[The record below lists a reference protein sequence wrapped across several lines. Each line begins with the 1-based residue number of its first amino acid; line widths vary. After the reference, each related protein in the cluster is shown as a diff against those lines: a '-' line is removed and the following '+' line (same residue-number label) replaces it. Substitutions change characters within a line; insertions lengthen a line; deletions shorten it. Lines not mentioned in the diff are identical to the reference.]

1 MAKQITPNQAKQLC
15 DNYDLKHA
23 ELSKFIGKDDNRS
36 CYIPL
41 NELKDFIKYLENS
54 GKGIDGIRIY
64 LASYDGAEKGKENQ
78 TTVFIAPTVN
88 EVDNKDLNVLNYGV
102 EGMPPSKKY

>member
-1 MAKQITPNQAKQLC
+1 MAKQISPSQAKQLC
-15 DNYDLKHA
+15 DNFNAKYA
-23 ELSKFIGKDDNRS
+23 ALSKLIGKDDNRS

-41 NELKDFIKYLENS
+41 NELKDFIHYLEES

-64 LASYDGAEKGKENQ
+64 LASYNKTEKGKENQ

-88 EVDNKDLNVLNYGV
+88 EVDNKDLNVLNYG
-102 EGMPPSKKY
+102 GCGIPPSNKY